1 MEQLAGKDIN
11 LHMQNQ
17 HATTSRTLTR
27 RRPKTLRTEHN
38 KPNTRSIHLDG
49 VFTTLIPELQKAVA
63 DMGYQ
68 VPTPIQEQAIPFLTK
83 GRDIIGCAQTGTGK
97 TAAFSLPILQYL
109 VTHPKK
115 RVPGNPRVL
124 VLAPTRELA
133 AQIDASIHDYSTYLS
148 LNHTVIFGG
157 VGQNP
162 QVRALKRGLDILV
175 ATPGRL
181 LDLMGQ
187 GHIDLGNIEIFVLD
201 EADRMLDM
209 GFLPDI
215 RKVIAKLPKKRQ
227 TLFFSAT
234 MEKQIM
240 DLATTLVTQPA
251 RVDIAPEQP
260 AVERIVQ
267 KLYFVDKNAKPNLLN
282 QLMKD
287 ASLKRVIVFT
297 QMKHMANRVVS
308 KLTSAG
314 FTAAAI
320 HGNKSQNARTKALE
334 DYKKGR
340 VRVLVATDIAAR
352 GIDVDGITHVINYD
366 LPVEPETYVHRI
378 GRTAR
383 AGADGMAISF
393 CSAPERDYLRGIE
406 RLLRQ
411 AVPVVMD
418 HYFHSEEA
426 RNASGDAARPAPRG
440 QQMKSR
446 RPRSQSSGTGS
457 SKPRSR
463 QGQRPGRSRRAL

>member
-17 HATTSRTLTR
+17 RATTTRTGR
-27 RRPKTLRTEHN
+27 RRPATLRTEHR
-38 KPNTRSIHLDG
+38 KPITNSIPLDG
-49 VFTTLIPELQKAVA
+49 VFTTLIPELQKAVG
-63 DMGYQ
+63 DMGYLA
-68 VPTPIQEQAIPFLTK
+68 PTPIQEQAIPFLTK

-115 RVPGNPRVL
+115 RVQGSPRVL

-148 LNHTVIFGG
+148 LSHTVIFGG

-162 QVRALKRGLDILV
+162 QVRALKKGLDILV

-187 GHIDLGNIEIFVLD
+187 GYIDLGAIEIFVLD

-240 DLATTLVTQPA
+240 DLATTLVTDPA

-260 AVERIVQ
+260 AVERIIQ

-314 FTAAAI
+314 FTAVAI

-383 AGADGMAISF
+383 AGADGTAISF
-393 CSAPERDYLRGIE
+393 CSAQERDYLRDIE
-406 RLLRQ
+406 RLLRRTI
-411 AVPVVMD
+411 PVVTD
-418 HYFHSEEA
+418 HTFHCEEA
-426 RNASGDAARPAPRG
+426 RNATGDAARPAPRG
-440 QQMKSR
+440 QQMRSKQ
-446 RPRSQSSGTGS
+446 PRSQSAKTGS
-457 SKPRSR
+457 VNPRSR
-463 QGQRPGRSRRAL
+463 QKHRSGQSRRAF